1 MQTVPVGELDLI
13 QAIRGVLGAPG
24 PRVIRA
30 TGDDGAV
37 VRALPLAVTSIDTVA
52 EGVHFELATHS
63 SADIGHK
70 ALAAALSD
78 LAAMG
83 ARPGEAYVSLAL
95 PSGYPEA
102 DALELARG
110 MAALADGCGVTVAG
124 GDVVRAASLVVTVA
138 VVGWAE
144 SEDELAGRDGAA
156 PGDVVGI
163 TGRLGASAAGLTELR
178 GGRRDGALARAHRR
192 PEPRLDEGR
201 ALAAGGVTAMIDISD
216 GLATDARHLADA
228 SGVAIEIELA
238 AVPVAE
244 GVDDVK
250 DAVTGGE
257 DFELLFTA
265 PESRWPELEEAAGVR
280 LTRLGSV
287 AEGRGVVFR
296 GADGAHVDGLRG
308 FEHG

>member
-13 QAIRGVLGAPG
+13 KAIRGALGAPG
-24 PRVIRA
+24 PRVLRP
-30 TGDDGAV
+30 TGDDAAV
-37 VRALPLAVTSIDTVA
+37 VRALPLAVTSIDTIA
-52 EGVHFELATHS
+52 EGVHFEPATHS
-63 SADIGHK
+63 PADIGHK

-95 PSGYPEA
+95 PPGYPEA
-102 DALELARG
+102 DALELARE
-110 MAALADGCGVTVAG
+110 MAALAGRSGVTVAG

-156 PGDVVGI
+156 PGDIVGV
-163 TGRLGASAAGLTELR
+163 TGRLGASAAGLAELR
-178 GGRRDGALARAHRR
+178 GGARDGVLADAHRR
-192 PEPRLDEGR
+192 PEPRLEEGR

-244 GVDDVK
+244 GVDVVG
-250 DAVTGGE
+250 AVTGGE

-265 PESRWPELEEAAGVR
+265 PESRWAELEGTAGVR